1 MFVDV
6 KLKLFVV
13 KFVIQ
18 MFYKFDIN
26 YNLLLKKSYV
36 KEKLSN

>member
-13 KFVIQ
+13 KFVIY

-26 YNLLLKKSYV
+26 YNLL
-36 KEKLSN
+36 